1 MEDAGRSGPRDPG
14 GPVRRGL
21 TLEAGRSLLVTRD
34 AEICRWDEM
43 EIRQLYGRVLTR
55 WATDM
60 MELRRRGLDV
70 PGGRRRADSRARSG
84 GGSKVRRRRIG
95 MDA

>member
-1 MEDAGRSGPRDPG
+1 M
-14 GPVRRGL
+14 
-21 TLEAGRSLLVTRD
+21 TRD
-34 AEICRWDEM
+34 AEICRLDEM
-43 EIRQLYGRVLTR
+43 RIRHLYGRVVTR

-70 PGGRRRADSRARSG
+70 PGGRRRAAGRAEAGSDG
-84 GGSKVRRRRIG
+84 GKSRRRRIG